1 MGYKQCI
8 QRLPT
13 SQLPST
19 WLAGLFGDAAL
30 GRRMAGGARVI
41 ILGSLVCLATAVD
54 AACAVNADNGSSR
67 RRLSASGDQPKN
79 RAVRL
84 CSEQLF
90 WYRSSESMVAADL
103 GLLGRWQKMVYRLEH
118 TGCRAG
124 DRACREA
131 EFSSRAY
138 GVDRSV
144 VVVDTCRHAR
154 RSVVVLV
161 RTTQWSGVWAR
172 LRRNPGRRSTACV
185 PVRAAQCAPVQC
197 DPSSWRQKTRRTAE
211 L

>member
-67 RRLSASGDQPKN
+67 RRLSASGDQPKIARSGSVLSSYSGTGVVN
-79 RAVRL
+79 RWL
-84 CSEQLF
+84 QLI
-90 WYRSSESMVAADL
+90 
-103 GLLGRWQKMVYRLEH
+103 
-118 TGCRAG
+118 
-124 DRACREA
+124 
-131 EFSSRAY
+131 
-138 GVDRSV
+138 
-144 VVVDTCRHAR
+144 
-154 RSVVVLV
+154 
-161 RTTQWSGVWAR
+161 
-172 LRRNPGRRSTACV
+172 
-185 PVRAAQCAPVQC
+185 
-197 DPSSWRQKTRRTAE
+197 
-211 L
+211 